1 MLEDPGYV
9 PKLGSR
15 TQQKAVID
23 ELISLWTFDDQH
35 FCVSCM
41 IRRPLRSKHCKRCS
55 RCVAKHDHH
64 CPWLHNCVGANNHRH
79 FILYVIN
86 LFLGA
91 ALFIRLV
98 LYHIDA
104 IAPLAEA
111 SCNIIPDEIC
121 QYVLRD
127 PLTVVIGVWTALQ
140 LVWVSMLL
148 VVQFVQIT
156 RAQTTYESM
165 RGNIHSS
172 SQASEAITSALTAG
186 TTSMDGAQI
195 SGAGMG
201 PDPAVPGDH
210 GHKQPHKEGFLA
222 QWKKLL
228 GLDAFM
234 TTALGGSTPRRRGN
248 PFSRGVITNCKD
260 FWCDPAPYFGTRE
273 TGSAMLDGAV
283 INYARMYDAPSRM
296 QFRRPRDA
304 GESGAYHN
312 VNSDDVV

>member
-23 ELISLWTFDDQH
+23 DLIGLWKFDDQN
-35 FCVSCM
+35 FCVTCM
-41 IRRPLRSKHCKRCS
+41 IRQPLRSKHCKRCG

-64 CPWLHNCVGANNHRH
+64 CPWIHSCVGANNHRH

-91 ALFIRLV
+91 LLYLRLAV
-98 LYHIDA
+98 YHIEA
-104 IAPLAEA
+104 IPSPAGA
-111 SCNIIPDEIC
+111 SCNIIPDQVCKYI
-121 QYVLRD
+121 LRD
-127 PLTVVIGVWTALQ
+127 TYTVVISIWTALQ

-148 VVQFVQIT
+148 VVQFVQIV

-165 RGNIHSS
+165 RGNVHSG

-195 SGAGMG
+195 SDTGMG
-201 PDPAVPGDH
+201 PNPAVPGGH
-210 GHKQPHKEGFLA
+210 GHSHPHKEGCFA

-228 GLDAFM
+228 GLDTFLS
-234 TTALGGSTPRRRGN
+234 TALGGTKPRRRGN

-260 FWCDPAPYFGTRE
+260 FWCDPAPIFGTRE
-273 TGSAMLDGAV
+273 SGAAMLDGAV
-283 INYARMYDAPSRM
+283 VNYARMYETPSRM
-296 QFRRPRDA
+296 KFRRPRDA
-304 GESGAYHN
+304 GDGGAYHN
-312 VNSDDVV
+312 VGSDDAV